1 MKTFD
6 KKIRISNFKKIEHA
20 LIKSNRFFR
29 KKEKRNFKIETMS
42 HHHKLKKNKN
52 KNKNPKT
59 VTCRLVNG
67 VYGPT
72 SQ

>member
-6 KKIRISNFKKIEHA
+6 KQIRISNFKKIEHA

-42 HHHKLKKNKN
+42 HHHKLKKK
-52 KNKNPKT
+52 
-59 VTCRLVNG
+59 
-67 VYGPT
+67 
-72 SQ
+72 